1 MEQVM
6 NSIYKNRQKGWL
18 LTFLPLLHLAAAALL
33 LAGGELGVVGGAP
46 FAAVGRHRQRVDGG
60 EVGHTGALLD
70 EQSTLHL
77 LLLVLLLVN
86 SAAAAAD
93 LDAEQPEYHRRR
105 RLPLR
110 CLLMLLHLDRW
121 PVAAWSLLVVRMRW
135 KWRVS
140 SPRWKGGIIIVGLST
155 VWRSLLLPLLFSV
168 YL

>member
-6 NSIYKNRQKGWL
+6 NSRYKNRQKGWL

-121 PVAAWSLLVVRMRW
+121 PVAARSLLVVRMR
-135 KWRVS
+135 
-140 SPRWKGGIIIVGLST
+140 
-155 VWRSLLLPLLFSV
+155 
-168 YL
+168 